1 MCLFQRPDTINKKY
15 NCPFVK
21 QESKKLK
28 FEETQKLSTCTNG
41 LTVKG
46 GERSHGRNNAMCTNR

>member
-1 MCLFQRPDTINKKY
+1 MCLFQRPDTIDKKY

-28 FEETQKLSTCTNG
+28 FEETQKLSTCANG
-41 LTVKG
+41 LAFKG
-46 GERSHGRNNAMCTNR
+46 GE